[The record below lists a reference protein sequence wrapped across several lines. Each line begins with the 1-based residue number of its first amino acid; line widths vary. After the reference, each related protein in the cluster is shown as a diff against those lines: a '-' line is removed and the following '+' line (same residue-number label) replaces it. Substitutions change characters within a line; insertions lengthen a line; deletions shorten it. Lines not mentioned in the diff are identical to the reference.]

1 MKMFTVRKAFLI
13 IPIVLLA
20 VASLG
25 CGAAFNIGRFTAE
38 EVVSQSFEV
47 SGTPHVIVE
56 TFNGDIDVVIG
67 ADNTVKA
74 DVTKRGAGS
83 TQAAA
88 QDDLKNIQ
96 VNMTQDKDTIHIIAR
111 RTNQALNIG
120 NSGARAE
127 VQVPAGAVLD
137 LRSSNGHLDV
147 NGATGDVTARTSNG
161 RIQITGSTGRF
172 DLDTSNGSIEVKSD
186 SALVTAQTSN
196 GQIIF
201 TGALAQGDHSFR
213 SSNGKITLTLPASA
227 SFRVNAD
234 TSNGRVTSDFA
245 VKQSGGSD
253 EKHLLGTVG
262 ENPNISIEAHTS
274 NSNIEI
280 RQGK

>member
-1 MKMFTVRKAFLI
+1 MDTVRKALI
-13 IPIVLLA
+13 MIPIVLLA

-25 CGAAFNIGRFTAE
+25 CGAAINIGRFTAE
-38 EVVSQSFEV
+38 EAVSQSFEV
-47 SGTPHVIVE
+47 SGTPRVIVE

-67 ADNTVKA
+67 TDNTVKA

-96 VNMTQDKDTIHIIAR
+96 VSMTQDSNTIRIIAR
-111 RTNQALNIG
+111 RTNQAINIG
-120 NSGARAE
+120 NSGARAN

-137 LRSSNGHLDV
+137 LRTSNGRLDV

-161 RIQITGSTGRF
+161 RIQITDSTGRLE
-172 DLDTSNGSIEVKSD
+172 LDTSNGSIEVESD
-186 SALVTAQTSN
+186 SAVVSAQTSN
-196 GQIIF
+196 GQIVF
-201 TGALAQGDHSFR
+201 TGALAQGNHSFR
-213 SSNGKITLTLPASA
+213 SSNGRITLTLPASA

-234 TSNGRVTSDFA
+234 TSNGRVTSDFF

-253 EKHLLGTVG
+253 EKRLSGTVG
-262 ENPNISIEAHTS
+262 ENPTSSIEAHTS

-280 RQGK
+280 RQGQ